1 MSSIQRTVK
10 RKFEVSKKSCDDVF
24 EVSHD
29 LGPDELFQRDEQ
41 IKRADC

>member
-29 LGPDELFQRDEQ
+29 FGPDELSQRDDQ
-41 IKRADC
+41 FKRTDC